1 MSSEYTVHSEGSSRL
16 SIIQEQMNDETQSTC
31 QGSSSLAFDDLRRDY
46 KDAIQC
52 IVHCESLIKTLEGQL
67 TTKDD
72 IIASLE
78 DKIVSMSL
86 ELAKAKAASDE
97 LELSQ
102 RRMSSSLPT
111 FTSDDLATSV
121 EEQYDGPQRQSW
133 TVEDDED
140 SSSDDDEEDFEQ
152 GLIDLNDDI
161 GLDGVED
168 NCLPLRRV
176 PDKRQ
181 RRGLGPRT
189 LSTPIEP
196 ESPPT
201 PPTNNGRAFSKS
213 LPGGGCD
220 IDDSDCWESARSQL
234 DESTSSRGFDFGQ
247 LFGRKGS
254 QEGGT
259 FNNKKNRRRS
269 SADCSANGGEDMEL
283 SDPIMSGLDE
293 SSSSRISGL
302 GALFQRKNRRP
313 SVVPEDNTVNKR
325 DDNAE
330 EDFKDIINNGG
341 RRTMSKARQDR
352 QYGKSNRNFS
362 SAVCFPMDDEDVDAG
377 LNDRSFVRKLKEM
390 QEKDEADA
398 ALAAAAASAMPRPI
412 KKNEVV
418 DDNKSTAI
426 QRTIARREA
435 MKKQRAVAS
444 SAPSSVPPPRG
455 MGERPGMVREKSWY
469 KKF

>member
-16 SIIQEQMNDETQSTC
+16 SIIQEQMNDETHSTC
-31 QGSSSLAFDDLRRDY
+31 QGSSAAFDDLRRDY

-52 IVHCESLIKTLEGQL
+52 IVHCELLIKTLEGQL

-102 RRMSSSLPT
+102 RRMSSSLPIL
-111 FTSDDLATSV
+111 TSDYV
-121 EEQYDGPQRQSW
+121 EEQSEGPSQRHSW
-133 TVEDDED
+133 AVEDDED
-140 SSSDDDEEDFEQ
+140 SSSYDEEEDFEQ

-176 PDKRQ
+176 PDKRK
-181 RRGLGPRT
+181 RRGGLGQRT
-189 LSTPIEP
+189 LSAPIEP
-196 ESPPT
+196 ESPPAL
-201 PPTNNGRAFSKS
+201 PTNNGRAFSKS
-213 LPGGGCD
+213 LPGGGHD

-254 QEGGT
+254 QEGI

-269 SADCSANGGEDMEL
+269 SADCSNNGEDMEL
-283 SDPIMSGLDE
+283 SDPSLPGLDE
-293 SSSSRISGL
+293 SSSSRGISGL

-313 SVVPEDNTVNKR
+313 SVVPEDNTVDKK
-325 DDNAE
+325 DDAEE
-330 EDFKDIINNGG
+330 EDFNDIINNGG
-341 RRTMSKARQDR
+341 RRTMSKARLDR
-352 QYGKSNRNFS
+352 QTSNRNFL
-362 SAVCFPMDDEDVDAG
+362 SAVCFPMEDEDVDAG
-377 LNDRSFVRKLKEM
+377 LNDRSFVKKLKEM
-390 QEKDEADA
+390 KEKDEADA
-398 ALAAAAASAMPRPI
+398 LAAATAFTMPRPI

-444 SAPSSVPPPRG
+444 GAPSVPDRPG
-455 MGERPGMVREKSWY
+455 MGERPGMEKSWY
-469 KKF
+469 